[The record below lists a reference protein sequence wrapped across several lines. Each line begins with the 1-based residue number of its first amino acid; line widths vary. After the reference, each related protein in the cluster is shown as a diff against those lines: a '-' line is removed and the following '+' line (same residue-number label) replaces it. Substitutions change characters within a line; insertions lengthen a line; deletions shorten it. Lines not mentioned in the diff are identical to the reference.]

1 MGIWR
6 GLASHQQITT
16 VERMIVNV
24 LHRKYA
30 LKAASFRGS
39 FLSFTPSFSLGA
51 AVIRLSATVS
61 TVSGFDL
68 AC

>member
-24 LHRKYA
+24 LQ
-30 LKAASFRGS
+30 LKIHAIARCHFEV
-39 FLSFTPSFSLGA
+39 FLSFTPSFSLGHN
-51 AVIRLSATVS
+51 RHTNFL
-61 TVSGFDL
+61 
-68 AC
+68 